1 MSIVYVVRRV
11 LFLLLVIWVAATI
24 TFFIPRLS
32 AKNPIRERF
41 AELARSG
48 GYSPKNVE
56 EIIAAYN
63 RQFGLDTPL
72 IEQYFR
78 YIGQILRG
86 DLGPS
91 LNKYPKAVTELVLEA
106 LPWTIGLLL
115 TTTLVSFLLGN
126 LLGALA
132 SWPRS
137 PSWVKGVMAPLMMMQ
152 GIPPFLIGL
161 LLLFYIAYKLQLL
174 PLGGA
179 YSKGTVPNMSLTFI
193 LDVARHQIL
202 PAVSLILA
210 SVGFWA
216 LSMRGMGVTIQGED
230 YVNFAEHKGLAPRTI
245 FTQYYIRNALLPQ
258 VTGLALAFSGVIVSG
273 GLVEN
278 LYGLPGVGS
287 VLGAAIT
294 ANDYFVIYGITLFI
308 ILSVAIFMLVVDLV
322 YPLLDPRIRYE
333 NR

>member
-63 RQFGLDTPL
+63 RQFGLDAPL

-115 TTTLVSFLLGN
+115 TTTLVSFFIGN
-126 LLGALA
+126 LLGALT

-137 PSWVKGVMAPLMMMQ
+137 PSWVKGVMAPLMMLQ

-161 LLLFYIAYKLQLL
+161 LLLFYVAYRLQLL

-179 YSKGTVPNMSLTFI
+179 YAKGTVPNLSLGFI
-193 LDVARHQIL
+193 LDVAKHQIL
-202 PAVSLILA
+202 PAISLILA

-216 LSMRGMGVTIQGED
+216 LGVRGMGVTIQGED
-230 YVNFAEHKGLAPRTI
+230 YVNFAEHKGLPPRVISPSIT
-245 FTQYYIRNALLPQ
+245 FAMHCCPKS
-258 VTGLALAFSGVIVSG
+258 LA
-273 GLVEN
+273 
-278 LYGLPGVGS
+278 
-287 VLGAAIT
+287 
-294 ANDYFVIYGITLFI
+294 
-308 ILSVAIFMLVVDLV
+308 
-322 YPLLDPRIRYE
+322 
-333 NR
+333 